1 MRETTVI
8 STNVM
13 RFPTMLIE
21 SERNDIVSS
30 KNAYDVFASF
40 RRLKLGLKQAV
51 YPSRCLQILDSKQT
65 VIQKFRDDSPLFRMW
80 IDFLSHY
87 EWIARSRGIMHGRFS
102 IYWTIVT
109 ITHDLEDK
117 VASPKA
123 GKFTDIEKGVEMSE
137 N

>member
-1 MRETTVI
+1 
-8 STNVM
+8 M
-13 RFPTMLIE
+13 RFPRLPVE

-30 KNAYDVFASF
+30 KNAYDVFAIF
-40 RRLKLGLKQAV
+40 RYLKLGLKQAI

-65 VIQKFRDDSPLFRMW
+65 FIQKFQDDSPLFRMW
-80 IDFLSHY
+80 IDFLLHY
-87 EWIARSRGIMHGRFS
+87 ECIARFRDIMHDRFF

-123 GKFTDIEKGVEMSE
+123 GKLTDIAKVVERSE

>member
-1 MRETTVI
+1 
-8 STNVM
+8 M
-13 RFPTMLIE
+13 RFPKLPVE

-30 KNAYDVFASF
+30 KNAYDVFAIF
-40 RRLKLGLKQAV
+40 RYLKLGLKQAI

-65 VIQKFRDDSPLFRMW
+65 FIQKFQDDSPLFRMW
-80 IDFLSHY
+80 IDFLLHY
-87 EWIARSRGIMHGRFS
+87 ECIARFRDIMHDRFF

-123 GKFTDIEKGVEMSE
+123 GKLTDIAKVVERSE

>member
-1 MRETTVI
+1 
-8 STNVM
+8 M
-13 RFPTMLIE
+13 RFPRLLVE

-30 KNAYDVFASF
+30 KNAYNVFAIF
-40 RRLKLGLKQAV
+40 HHLKLGLKQAI

-65 VIQKFRDDSPLFRMW
+65 FIQKFQDDSPLFRMW
-80 IDFLSHY
+80 IDFLLHY
-87 EWIARSRGIMHGRFS
+87 ECIARFRDIMHDRFF

-123 GKFTDIEKGVEMSE
+123 GKLTDIAKVVERSE

>member
-1 MRETTVI
+1 
-8 STNVM
+8 M
-13 RFPTMLIE
+13 RFPRLLVE

-30 KNAYDVFASF
+30 KNAYDVFAIF
-40 RRLKLGLKQAV
+40 CHLKLGLKQV
-51 YPSRCLQILDSKQT
+51 IYPSRCLQILGSKQT
-65 VIQKFRDDSPLFRMW
+65 FIQKFQDDRPLFRMW
-80 IDFLSHY
+80 IDFLLHY
-87 EWIARSRGIMHGRFS
+87 ECIARFRDIMHDRFF

-123 GKFTDIEKGVEMSE
+123 GKFTDIAKVVERSE

>member
-1 MRETTVI
+1 
-8 STNVM
+8 
-13 RFPTMLIE
+13 MLVQ
-21 SERNDIVSS
+21 SERNDTESS
-30 KNAYDVFASF
+30 KNAYDVFAIF
-40 RRLKLGLKQAV
+40 RHLKLGLKQAV

-65 VIQKFRDDSPLFRMW
+65 FFMQKFQDDSPLFRVW
-80 IDFLSHY
+80 IDFLFHY
-87 EWIARSRGIMHGRFS
+87 EWIVRSRDIMHDRFF

-123 GKFTDIEKGVEMSE
+123 GKFTDIAKVVERSE

>member
-1 MRETTVI
+1 M
-8 STNVM
+8 M
-13 RFPTMLIE
+13 RFPRMPVE

-30 KNAYDVFASF
+30 KNAYDVFVIF
-40 RRLKLGLKQAV
+40 RDLKLGLKEAE
-51 YPSRCLQILDSKQT
+51 YTSRCLQILDSKQT
-65 VIQKFRDDSPLFRMW
+65 FIQKFQDDSPLFRMW
-80 IDFLSHY
+80 IDFLLHY
-87 EWIARSRGIMHGRFS
+87 ECIARSRDIMHDRFF

-123 GKFTDIEKGVEMSE
+123 GKFTDIAKVVERSE

>member
-1 MRETTVI
+1 
-8 STNVM
+8 M
-13 RFPTMLIE
+13 RFPRLLVE

-30 KNAYDVFASF
+30 KNAYDVFAII
-40 RRLKLGLKQAV
+40 RHLKLGLKQAI

-65 VIQKFRDDSPLFRMW
+65 FIQKFQNDSPLFRMW
-80 IDFLSHY
+80 IDFLLHY
-87 EWIARSRGIMHGRFS
+87 ECIAIFRDIMHDRFF

-117 VASPKA
+117 VASPKE
-123 GKFTDIEKGVEMSE
+123 GKFTDIAKVVQRSE

>member
-1 MRETTVI
+1 M
-8 STNVM
+8 M
-13 RFPTMLIE
+13 RFPRVLVQ
-21 SERNDIVSS
+21 SERNDTESS
-30 KNAYDVFASF
+30 KNAYDVFAIF
-40 RRLKLGLKQAV
+40 RHLKLGLKQAV

-65 VIQKFRDDSPLFRMW
+65 FFMQKFQDDSPLFRVW
-80 IDFLSHY
+80 IDFLFHY
-87 EWIARSRGIMHGRFS
+87 EWIARSRDIMHDRFF

-123 GKFTDIEKGVEMSE
+123 GKFTDIAKVVERSE

>member
-1 MRETTVI
+1 M
-8 STNVM
+8 M
-13 RFPTMLIE
+13 RFPRVLVQ
-21 SERNDIVSS
+21 SERNDTESS
-30 KNAYDVFASF
+30 KNAYDVFAIF
-40 RRLKLGLKQAV
+40 RHLKLGLKQAV

-65 VIQKFRDDSPLFRMW
+65 FFIQKFQDDSPLFRVW
-80 IDFLSHY
+80 IDFLFHY
-87 EWIARSRGIMHGRFS
+87 EWIARSRDIMHDRFF

-123 GKFTDIEKGVEMSE
+123 GKFTDIAKVVERSE

>member
-1 MRETTVI
+1 
-8 STNVM
+8 M
-13 RFPTMLIE
+13 RFPRLPVE

-30 KNAYDVFASF
+30 KNAYDVFAIF
-40 RRLKLGLKQAV
+40 RYLKLGLKQAI

-65 VIQKFRDDSPLFRMW
+65 FIQKIQDDSPLFRMW
-80 IDFLSHY
+80 IDFLLHY
-87 EWIARSRGIMHGRFS
+87 ECIARFRDIMHDRFF

-123 GKFTDIEKGVEMSE
+123 GKLRHCKGGGKV
-137 N
+137 

>member
-1 MRETTVI
+1 
-8 STNVM
+8 M
-13 RFPTMLIE
+13 RFPRLPVE

-30 KNAYDVFASF
+30 KNAYDVFAIF
-40 RRLKLGLKQAV
+40 RYLKLGLKQAI

-65 VIQKFRDDSPLFRMW
+65 FIQKFQDDSPLFRMW
-80 IDFLSHY
+80 IDFLLHY
-87 EWIARSRGIMHGRFS
+87 EYIARFRDIMHDRFL

-123 GKFTDIEKGVEMSE
+123 GKLTDIAKVVERSE

>member
-1 MRETTVI
+1 
-8 STNVM
+8 M
-13 RFPTMLIE
+13 RFPKLPVE

-30 KNAYDVFASF
+30 KNAYDVFAIF
-40 RRLKLGLKQAV
+40 RHLKLGLKQAI

-65 VIQKFRDDSPLFRMW
+65 FIQKFQDDSPLFRMW
-80 IDFLSHY
+80 IDFLLHY
-87 EWIARSRGIMHGRFS
+87 ECIARFRDIMHDRFF

-123 GKFTDIEKGVEMSE
+123 GKLTDIAKVVERSE

>member
-1 MRETTVI
+1 
-8 STNVM
+8 M
-13 RFPTMLIE
+13 RFPRLLVE

-30 KNAYDVFASF
+30 KNACDVFAIF
-40 RRLKLGLKQAV
+40 RHLKLGLKQAV
-51 YPSRCLQILDSKQT
+51 YPSRCFQILDSKQT
-65 VIQKFRDDSPLFRMW
+65 FIQKFQDDSPLFRMW
-80 IDFLSHY
+80 IDFLLQY
-87 EWIARSRGIMHGRFS
+87 ECRARFRDIMHDRFI

-123 GKFTDIEKGVEMSE
+123 GKFTDIAKVVERSE

>member
-1 MRETTVI
+1 
-8 STNVM
+8 M
-13 RFPTMLIE
+13 RFPRLLVE

-30 KNAYDVFASF
+30 KNAYNVFAIF
-40 RRLKLGLKQAV
+40 HHLKLGLKQAI

-65 VIQKFRDDSPLFRMW
+65 FIQKFQDDSPLFRMW
-80 IDFLSHY
+80 IDCLLHY
-87 EWIARSRGIMHGRFS
+87 ECIARFRDIMHDRFF

-123 GKFTDIEKGVEMSE
+123 GKLTDIAKVVERSE